1 MLLELLKCEN
11 ICVYITLT
19 HFCLFTPFI
28 WKNTKYTKLSEQFM
42 SFILYKES
50 YYLFE
55 FIVYLVNKVSCE
67 FPQNVDQHASYGGCE
82 RKASRG

>member
-1 MLLELLKCEN
+1 MRKHLCLYHIDTFLF
-11 ICVYITLT
+11 IYAVYL
-19 HFCLFTPFI
+19 
-28 WKNTKYTKLSEQFM
+28 KNTKYTKLSEQFM

-55 FIVYLVNKVSCE
+55 FIVDLVNKVSCE